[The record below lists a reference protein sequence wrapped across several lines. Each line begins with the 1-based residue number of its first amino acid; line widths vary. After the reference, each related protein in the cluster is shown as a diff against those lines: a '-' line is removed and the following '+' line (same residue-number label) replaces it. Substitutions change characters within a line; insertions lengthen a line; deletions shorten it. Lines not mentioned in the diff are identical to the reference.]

1 MIEELN
7 GYNKRVI
14 SNEELDL
21 NLRHTKS
28 SLVANVIGV
37 IDFLYTSYK
46 ERFGGEGIIV
56 HEGFGVGKVEQDL
69 EKFSGNI
76 YRLLERK
83 LYQKFQSKGLVPPRK
98 NLLAFRE
105 KGQNNNTFLQIGNIC
120 FVDPAGTSQQC
131 PVCEKGKLGHSE
143 VCSEHCGF
151 NSHGIMH
158 SNDGIAGYN
167 IAKRGY
173 REFLKSKQQ

>member
-1 MIEELN
+1 MYENCKRKGNFAEIVLCAVACNGEEVERVVDIFDVRNVFKFRKDFYCLMNEEQIIEELN
-7 GYNKRVI
+7 SYNKRII

-21 NLRHTKS
+21 NLKHTKS

-83 LYQKFQSKGLVPPRK
+83 LYQKFQSKGLVPPIK

-105 KGQNNNTFLQIGNIC
+105 KDRIIT
-120 FVDPAGTSQQC
+120 
-131 PVCEKGKLGHSE
+131 HS
-143 VCSEHCGF
+143 C
-151 NSHGIMH
+151 
-158 SNDGIAGYN
+158 
-167 IAKRGY
+167 K
-173 REFLKSKQQ
+173 